1 MIDEYRNAVAFA
13 DVSEKLKLVINLM
26 MQEIKRQIWQDYDTT
41 RVTTPIVAGFG
52 YATKAYIDF
61 DNQMNQMKVQL
72 DDGSIS
78 VN

>member
-1 MIDEYRNAVAFA
+1 M
-13 DVSEKLKLVINLM
+13 
-26 MQEIKRQIWQDYDTT
+26 TT

-72 DDGSIS
+72 DDGSQSASQLKSQVEELGNHLKIWLKNM
-78 VN
+78 VWLVHLYVMV